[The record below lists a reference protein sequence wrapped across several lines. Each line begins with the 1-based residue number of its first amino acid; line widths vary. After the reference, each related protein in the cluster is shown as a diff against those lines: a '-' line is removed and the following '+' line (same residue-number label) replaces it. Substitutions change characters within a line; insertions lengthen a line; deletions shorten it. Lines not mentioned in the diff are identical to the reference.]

1 MNALV
6 VEKFAFQVADTTAI
20 AAHFAAT
27 RNYKRM
33 YREGAERHAETIEL
47 AIKGLVAL
55 YGWVMLHFSPPEPMQ
70 PILTGTEVIA
80 VLPPA
85 AEEPQRVL
93 VTSAPVSE
101 SDRVLVT
108 PAPAVEQLEAIDD
121 LLAIEPTPHPID
133 WNLAI
138 RQLKAL
144 ASLESVKGYCNM
156 PKTRL
161 VEALTT

>member
-6 VEKFAFQVADTTAI
+6 VEKFAFQVTDTAAI
-20 AAHFAAT
+20 AAHFIAT

-47 AIKGLVAL
+47 AIKSLVAF
-55 YGWVMLHFSPPEPMQ
+55 YGWMMLQFSTPEPVQ
-70 PILTGTEVIA
+70 PTLTGSEPIA
-80 VLPPA
+80 AFPPA
-85 AEEPQRVL
+85 PEESQRVL
-93 VTSAPVSE
+93 ITPAPVSQ

-121 LLAIEPTPHPID
+121 LLEIELTPHPTD
-133 WNLAI
+133 WGLAI
-138 RQLKAL
+138 RQLKTL

-156 PKTRL
+156 PKARL
-161 VEALTT
+161 VEVLTT

>member
-1 MNALV
+1 VNALII
-6 VEKFAFQVADTTAI
+6 EKFAFQAVDTAAI
-20 AAHFAAT
+20 TAHFITT

-33 YREGAERHAETIEL
+33 YREGAERHAETIEI
-47 AIKGLVAL
+47 AIKSLVAL
-55 YGWVMLHFSPPEPMQ
+55 YGWVMLQFSTPEPMQ
-70 PILTGTEVIA
+70 PTLAGSEPIVAL
-80 VLPPA
+80 LPA
-85 AEEPQRVL
+85 SEETQRVL
-93 VTSAPVSE
+93 ITPPPVGDGE
-101 SDRVLVT
+101 RILIT
-108 PAPAVEQLEAIDD
+108 PAPAVEKLEPIDD
-121 LLAIEPTPHPID
+121 LLAIEASPHPTD